1 MIQNSLTI
9 MKKISKFTI
18 AAALLGFSALV
29 SAQDGNKVLT
39 SAEEKALVDKLSTKA
54 EKGDSLWKFG
64 GTSGLNFSQVYLSN
78 WVAGGQ
84 SSVSATGLVSLFGNY
99 RKGKSTWDNTL
110 DLAYGLLRQGDAGQL
125 IKTDD
130 KIDFSSKYG
139 REASSKWFYSGLLN
153 FRTQFAPGYPIV
165 NGAENRSVLLSEFL
179 APGYVLAAAGMDYKP
194 SDKFTAFISPVTIK
208 STIVMNDSL
217 SAAGAFGVEKGEN
230 IRNEIGG
237 YLKMMFKTQVVENVD
252 FQTRLDLFSNYLN
265 NPLNI
270 DINWE
275 TLVTMKVNNFLSATI
290 STQLLYDD
298 DIDILV
304 PNDPLDVTD
313 DELGPRVQFKQVLS
327 LGLSY
332 KF

>member
-1 MIQNSLTI
+1 
-9 MKKISKFTI
+9 MKQTLGCSIV
-18 AAALLGFSALV
+18 AVLCGFSSV
-29 SAQDGNKVLT
+29 ISAQDDNKVLT
-39 SAEEKALVDKLSTKA
+39 AAEEKALVDKLTAKA

-64 GTSGLNFSQVYLSN
+64 GSTGLNFSQVYLSN
-78 WVAGGQ
+78 WASGGQ

-110 DLAYGLLRQGDAGQL
+110 DLAYGVLRQGDAGQM

-139 REASSKWFYSGLLN
+139 REASSTWFYSGLLN

-165 NGAENRSVLLSEFL
+165 NGAENKSVLLSEFL
-179 APGYVLAAAGMDYKP
+179 APGYLLAAIGMDYKP
-194 SDKFTAFISPVTIK
+194 SDKFTAFISPVTVK

-237 YLKMMFKTQVVENVD
+237 YVKLMFKTKVVENVD
-252 FQTRLDLFSNYLN
+252 FQTKIDLFSNYMN
-265 NPLNI
+265 NPGNI

-275 TLVTMKVNNFLSATI
+275 SLITMKVNKFLSATI
-290 STQLLYDD
+290 ATQLLYDD
-298 DIDILV
+298 DINILV
-304 PNDPLDVTD
+304 PNDPLDTTD
-313 DELGPRVQFKQVLS
+313 DEFGPRVQFKEVLS